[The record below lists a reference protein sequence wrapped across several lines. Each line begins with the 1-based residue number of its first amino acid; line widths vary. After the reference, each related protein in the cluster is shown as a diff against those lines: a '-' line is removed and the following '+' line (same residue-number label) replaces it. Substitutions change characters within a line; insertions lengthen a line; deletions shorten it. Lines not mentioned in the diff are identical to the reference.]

1 MRSLL
6 TLLVLLAL
14 PRGVFA
20 QVDFH
25 VCRGFYD
32 FNKDAY
38 TVDRV
43 FAEDATSFFVQAHTG
58 TYPDQKVLFNRYDRQ
73 TCAVELSKLL
83 AVPGEK
89 GKEQRLSLIH
99 ISEPTR
105 PY

>member
-6 TLLVLLAL
+6 TLLVLLTL
-14 PRGVFA
+14 PRGVYA

-32 FNKDAY
+32 FNKDDY

-58 TYPDQKVLFNRYDRQ
+58 TFPDQKVLFLRYDRQ
-73 TCAVELSKLL
+73 TCTVELSKLL
-83 AVPGEK
+83 GVPGEQ
-89 GKEQRLSLIH
+89 GKE
-99 ISEPTR
+99 
-105 PY
+105 